1 MTSKAAHRGGSAV
14 ASDSPIPA
22 AGGEAYGPHGAVA
35 CANPL
40 AAMAGIRTLA
50 AGGNAVDAA
59 VATAAALNV
68 VEPNCS
74 GLGGVGWMMIHE
86 ATTAHTHALDC
97 LGPMPRD
104 FRSPVPDGQRVHS
117 GFASAVVPANLA
129 GWAAA
134 LARFGTW
141 TLARVLEPAID
152 LAEHGFPVSRRLS
165 GDLLAL
171 AGQAAPGSDQP
182 WLAGGRA
189 TPGGQVLRVPD
200 LAATLRTLAA
210 GGPEALYGGDLGD
223 RVVAHVRAEGGF
235 LSRQDLMDYRP
246 VWIEPE
252 TAPAFGRTIHS
263 MAPISLTALHI
274 AEVRGLASLPA
285 GEPEAIHLLCEA
297 FKAAC
302 RHHAGEGAT
311 PAADAPIARL
321 AEGLSAGDASPDPL
335 LPHASESTT
344 HLDVVDGQG
353 NAVAFTTTIGGFWGC
368 GAAVPGTGILLANIL
383 NWADI
388 RGGWPQVPR
397 STVPPPCIVLGPEPG
412 AVLAIGTPGGTG
424 IPQTTLQVL
433 AAHLGH
439 GLPLQEALDRPR
451 WRMASN
457 LSESPAM
464 RRWCADGDL
473 LLESRVPFATLQ
485 ALQQRAYAVRPIEP
499 YSLIVGGFHAAGGR
513 PRQRTFWAAADPR
526 RGGAGLAW

>member
-1 MTSKAAHRGGSAV
+1 MAADIPV
-14 ASDSPIPA
+14 PA
-22 AGGEAYGPHGAVA
+22 AGGEAYGAHGAVA
-35 CANPL
+35 CASPL
-40 AAMAGIRTLA
+40 AAMVGIRILV

-74 GLGGVGWMMIHE
+74 GLGGVGWMMVHE
-86 ATTAHTHALDC
+86 AASGRLHALDC
-97 LGPMPRD
+97 LGPLPRD
-104 FRSPVPDGQRVHS
+104 FRSPVPDGQRVHT

-129 GWAAA
+129 GWATA
-134 LARFGTW
+134 LARFGTR
-141 TLARVLEPAID
+141 TLAQVLEPAID
-152 LAEHGFPVSRRLS
+152 LAEHGFPVSRRLG

-171 AGQAAPGSDQP
+171 AGQAAPGTDQP
-182 WLAGGRA
+182 WLPGGKA
-189 TPGGQVLRVPD
+189 TPGGGLLRVPD
-200 LAATLRTLAA
+200 LAATLRTIAA
-210 GGPEALYGGDLGD
+210 EGPGALYGGDLGD
-223 RVVAHVRAEGGF
+223 RIVAHVRAEGGF
-235 LSRQDLMDYRP
+235 LGRQDLVEYRP
-246 VWIEPE
+246 AWVEPE
-252 TAPAFGRTIHS
+252 TAWVFGRRIAS
-263 MAPISLTALHI
+263 MAPITLTALRV
-274 AEVRGLASLPA
+274 AERRGLASLPA

-302 RHHAGEGAT
+302 RHHTGEGAT
-311 PAADAPIARL
+311 PAADAPIALL
-321 AEGLSAGDASPDPL
+321 AEGLRAGDASPDPL
-335 LPHASESTT
+335 LPHAPERTT

-368 GAAVPGTGILLANIL
+368 GAAVPGTGVLLANIL

-388 RGGWPQVPR
+388 RGGLPQVPR
-397 STVPPPCIVLGPEPG
+397 STVPVPCIVLGPEAG

-439 GLPLQEALDRPR
+439 GLPLQEALERPR
-451 WRMASN
+451 WRMVSD

-473 LLESRVPFATLQ
+473 LLESRFPFATLQ
-485 ALQQRAYAVRPIEP
+485 ALQQRAYSVRPIEP

-513 PRQRTFWAAADPR
+513 PGQRTFWAAADPR